1 MLLFKFAN
9 EVERRRILKGGP
21 WHFDR
26 ALLVLAKPSGIG
38 DIKKQSFTHTSFWVQ
53 IHNIPIMCMVRET
66 IKMLGERIGIVED
79 IEADEAGERLGQFAR
94 VRISVNITQPLK
106 KVVYLQQE
114 GEKIPMAVLYEKLPD
129 FCFCCALIGH

>member
-1 MLLFKFAN
+1 MGKIMLTRGVNREGLKTAMQQAWRTVREVKIESMGDNVFLFKFAN

-26 ALLVLAKPSGIG
+26 ALLVLAEPSGIG

-53 IHNIPIMCMVRET
+53 IHNLPIMCMVRET

-79 IEADEAGERLGQFAR
+79 IEADEAGECIGQFAR
-94 VRISVNITQPLK
+94 VRISVNIT
-106 KVVYLQQE
+106 
-114 GEKIPMAVLYEKLPD
+114 
-129 FCFCCALIGH
+129 